1 MKVGFIGLG
10 NMGNPMA
17 ASLLR
22 AGHSLR
28 VHDLCEDKA
37 SNLLESG
44 ATWASSPRETAAG
57 ADAVI
62 TSLPGPAAVE
72 EVVLGDEGVFQGLA
86 RGSVYIDTSTG
97 EPGLTRRIAAEG
109 AGRGIDV
116 LDAPISGGVFG
127 ARDAS
132 LTVFVGGDQAVF
144 DRYEPLLRGMGST
157 VVRMGDIGSGVATK
171 LVNNFMMFINFI
183 GACEGMAIGARAG
196 LDPKQLIDA
205 IRPSMGQSRMMERC
219 LARFLEGKSLYSA
232 IDLGVKDMHLGVG
245 LGRALEVPLEI
256 GPMVEEILRR
266 YQDEGNAQ
274 ADLLDYIGDYLER
287 SGVDPAGKS

>member
-22 AGHSLR
+22 AGHDLR

-37 SNLLESG
+37 ANLLDAG
-44 ATWASSPRETAAG
+44 ASWAASPRETAAG
-57 ADAVI
+57 AEAVV

-72 EVVLGDEGVFQGLA
+72 EVVLGGGGVFEGLS
-86 RGSVYIDTSTG
+86 RGTVFIDTSTG
-97 EPGLTRRIAAEG
+97 EPGLIRRIAREG
-109 AGRGIDV
+109 AERGIDV

-127 ARDAS
+127 ARDAT
-132 LTVFVGGDQAVF
+132 LTVFVGGGQAVF
-144 DRYEPLLRGMGST
+144 DRYEPLLRGIGST
-157 VVRMGDIGSGVATK
+157 VVRMGGTGSGVATK

-205 IRPSMGQSRMMERC
+205 IRPSMGQSRMMDRC
-219 LARFLEGKSLYSA
+219 LTRFLEGKSLYSA
-232 IDLGVKDMHLGVG
+232 IDLGVKDMHLGVE
-245 LGRALEVPLEI
+245 LARSLDVPLEI
-256 GPMVEEILRR
+256 GPIVEEILRR

-274 ADLLDYIGDYLER
+274 ADLLDFVGDYLER
-287 SGVDPAGKS
+287 SGVDPAGKP

>member
-44 ATWASSPRETAAG
+44 ATWASSPRETAAD

-97 EPGLTRRIAAEG
+97 EPGLIRRIAAEG

-132 LTVFVGGDQAVF
+132 LTVFVGGEQAVF
-144 DRYEPLLRGMGST
+144 DRYEPLLRGVGST
-157 VVRMGDIGSGVATK
+157 VVRMGDTGSGVATK

-196 LDPKQLIDA
+196 LDPELLIDA

-219 LARFLEGKSLYSA
+219 LSRFLEGKSLYSA

-274 ADLLDYIGDYLER
+274 ADLLDYIGNYLER

>member
-1 MKVGFIGLG
+1 MNVGFIGLG

-37 SNLLESG
+37 GNLLESG
-44 ATWASSPRETAAG
+44 ATWASSPRGTAAG

-97 EPGLTRRIAAEG
+97 EPGLIRRIATEG

-132 LTVFVGGDQAVF
+132 LTVFVGGEQAVF

-157 VVRMGDIGSGVATK
+157 VIRMGDIGSGIATK

-196 LDPKQLIDA
+196 LDPKLLIDA

-219 LARFLEGKSLYSA
+219 LSRFLEGKSLYSA

-287 SGVDPAGKS
+287 SGVDPAEKS

>member
-1 MKVGFIGLG
+1 MNVGFIGLG

-17 ASLLR
+17 VSLLR

-28 VHDLCEDKA
+28 VHDLCEDRA
-37 SNLLESG
+37 SNLLEAG
-44 ATWASSPRETAAG
+44 AAWASSPRETAAG
-57 ADAVI
+57 ANAVI

-72 EVVLGDEGVFQGLA
+72 EVVLGDDGVFQALA

-97 EPGLTRRIAAEG
+97 EPGLIRRIATEG
-109 AGRGIDV
+109 ARRGIDV

-132 LTVFVGGDQAVF
+132 LTVFVGGEQAVF

-183 GACEGMAIGARAG
+183 GACEGMAVGARAG
-196 LDPKQLIDA
+196 IDPGLLIDA

-219 LARFLEGKSLYSA
+219 LSRFLEGKSLYSA
-232 IDLGVKDMHLGVG
+232 IDLGVKDMHLGVE
-245 LGRALEVPLEI
+245 LGRKLDVPLEI

-266 YQDEGNAQ
+266 FQDEGNAQ
-274 ADLLDYIGDYLER
+274 ADLLEYIGDYLER
-287 SGVDPAGKS
+287 SGVDLAGKS

>member
-28 VHDLCEDKA
+28 VHDLCADKA
-37 SNLLESG
+37 SNLLEAG

-57 ADAVI
+57 ADAAI

-97 EPGLTRRIAAEG
+97 EPGLIRRIATEG

-132 LTVFVGGDQAVF
+132 LTVFVGGEQAVF
-144 DRYEPLLRGMGST
+144 DRYEPLLRGVGST

-196 LDPKQLIDA
+196 LDPKLLIDA

-219 LARFLEGKSLYSA
+219 LSRFLEGKSLYSA
-232 IDLGVKDMHLGVG
+232 IDLGVKDMHLSVG

-256 GPMVEEILRR
+256 GPMVEKILRR
-266 YQDEGNAQ
+266 YQDEGNAP

>member
-22 AGHSLR
+22 AGHDLR

-37 SNLLESG
+37 ANLLDAG
-44 ATWASSPRETAAG
+44 ASRAASPRETAAD
-57 ADAVI
+57 ADAVV

-72 EVVLGDEGVFQGLA
+72 EVVLGADGVFRGLA
-86 RGSVYIDTSTG
+86 RGTVYIDTSTG
-97 EPGLTRRIAAEG
+97 EPGLIRRIASEG

-132 LTVFVGGDQAVF
+132 LTVFVGGEQAVF
-144 DRYEPLLRGMGST
+144 DRYEPLLRGVGST

-171 LVNNFMMFINFI
+171 LVNNYMMFINFI
-183 GACEGMAIGARAG
+183 GACEGMAIGALAG
-196 LDPKQLIDA
+196 LDPKLLIDA
-205 IRPSMGQSRMMERC
+205 IRPSMGHSRMMERC
-219 LARFLEGKSLYSA
+219 LSRFMDGKSLYSA
-232 IDLGVKDMHLGVG
+232 IDLGVKDMHLGVD
-245 LGRALEVPLEI
+245 LGRKLEVPLEI
-256 GPMVEEILRR
+256 GPMVEDILRR

-274 ADLLDYIGDYLER
+274 ADLLDYVGDYLER
-287 SGVDPAGKS
+287 SGVDPAGKP

>member
-17 ASLLR
+17 AGLLR

-28 VHDLCEDKA
+28 VHDLCADRA
-37 SNLLESG
+37 ANLLEAG
-44 ATWASSPRETAAG
+44 AAWASSARETAAD

-72 EVVLGDEGVFQGLA
+72 KVVLGDDGVFEGLA
-86 RGSVYIDTSTG
+86 HGTVYIDTSTG
-97 EPGLTRRIAAEG
+97 EPGLIRRIAKEG
-109 AGRGIDV
+109 ARRGIDV

-132 LTVFVGGDQAVF
+132 LTVFVGGEQAVF
-144 DRYEPLLRGMGST
+144 DRYEPLLHGMGST
-157 VVRMGDIGSGVATK
+157 VVRMGDISSGVATK

-196 LDPKQLIDA
+196 LDPKLLIDA

-219 LARFLEGKSLYSA
+219 LSRFLEGKSLYSA

-245 LGRALEVPLEI
+245 LGKALEVPLEI
-256 GPMVEEILRR
+256 GPMVEDILRR
-266 YQDEGNAQ
+266 FQDRGNAE
-274 ADLLDYIGDYLER
+274 ADLLEYIGDYLER
-287 SGVDPAGKS
+287 SGVDPAGKP

>member
-28 VHDLCEDKA
+28 VHDLCEAKA
-37 SNLLESG
+37 ANLLDAG
-44 ATWASSPRETAAG
+44 AAWASSPREAAVG
-57 ADAVI
+57 SDAVI

-72 EVVLGDEGVFQGLA
+72 EVVLGEDGAFEGLS
-86 RGSVYIDTSTG
+86 RGTVCIDTSTG
-97 EPGLTRRIAAEG
+97 EPGLIRRIATEG

-132 LTVFVGGDQAVF
+132 LTVFVGGEQAVF
-144 DRYEPLLRGMGST
+144 DRYEPLLRGLGST
-157 VVRMGDIGSGVATK
+157 VVRMGGTGSGVATK

-196 LDPKQLIDA
+196 IDPQLLIDV

-219 LARFLEGKSLYSA
+219 LSRFLEGKSLYSA

-266 YQDEGNAQ
+266 YQDTGNAQ

-287 SGVDPAGKS
+287 SGVSLAGKP

>member
-22 AGHSLR
+22 AGHDLR
-28 VHDLCEDKA
+28 VHDLSEDKA
-37 SNLLESG
+37 SNLLDAG
-44 ATWASSPRETAAG
+44 ATWASSPCETAAG
-57 ADAVI
+57 AEAVI
-62 TSLPGPAAVE
+62 TSLPGPAVVE
-72 EVVLGDEGVFQGLA
+72 EVVLGDDGVFQGLA

-97 EPGLTRRIAAEG
+97 EPELIRRIAREG
-109 AGRGIDV
+109 AARGIDV

-132 LTVFVGGDQAVF
+132 LTVFVGGKLAVF
-144 DRYEPLLRGMGST
+144 ERYEPLLRGLGST
-157 VVRMGDIGSGVATK
+157 VVRMGDTGSGVATK

-196 LDPKQLIDA
+196 LDPKQLIEA

-219 LARFLEGKSLYSA
+219 LSRYLEGKSLYSA

-256 GPMVEEILRR
+256 GPMVEDILRR

-287 SGVDPAGKS
+287 SGVDPAEKP

>member
-17 ASLLR
+17 AGLLR

-44 ATWASSPRETAAG
+44 ATWASSPGETAAG

-97 EPGLTRRIAAEG
+97 EPGLIQRIATEG

-132 LTVFVGGDQAVF
+132 LTVFVGGEQAVF
-144 DRYEPLLRGMGST
+144 DRYEPLLRGVGST
-157 VVRMGDIGSGVATK
+157 VVRMGDTGSGVATK

-196 LDPKQLIDA
+196 IDPRKLINA

-219 LARFLEGKSLYSA
+219 LTRFLDDQSLYSA
-232 IDLGVKDMHLGVG
+232 VDLGVKDMHLGVE
-245 LGRALEVPLEI
+245 LGRSHDVPLEI
-256 GPMVEEILRR
+256 APMVEDLLRR
-266 YQDEGNAQ
+266 FQDRGNAQ
-274 ADLLDYIGDYLER
+274 ADLLEYIGDYLKR
-287 SGVDPAGKS
+287 AGVDPAEKP

>member
-1 MKVGFIGLG
+1 MNVGFIGLG

-22 AGHSLR
+22 ARHDLR

-37 SNLLESG
+37 ANLLDAG
-44 ATWASSPRETAAG
+44 ASWASSPRETAAD

-72 EVVLGDEGVFQGLA
+72 EVVLGGDGVFEGLS
-86 RGSVYIDTSTG
+86 RGAVYIDTSTG
-97 EPGLTRRIAAEG
+97 EPAHIRRIAREG
-109 AGRGIDV
+109 AARGIDV

-127 ARDAS
+127 ARDAT

-144 DRYEPLLRGMGST
+144 DRYEPLLRGVGKT
-157 VVRMGDIGSGVATK
+157 VVRMGGTGSGVATK

-183 GACEGMAIGARAG
+183 GACEGLAVGVRAG
-196 LDPKQLIDA
+196 IDPRQLIEA

-219 LARFLEGKSLYSA
+219 LTRFLDGKPLYSA
-232 IDLGVKDMHLGVG
+232 VDLGVKDMHLGVD
-245 LGRALEVPLEI
+245 LGRSLDVPLEL
-256 GPMVEEILRR
+256 GPMVEELLRR
-266 YQDEGNAQ
+266 FQDQGNAQ
-274 ADLLDYIGDYLER
+274 ADLLDYIGDYLNR
-287 SGVDPAGKS
+287 SGIDLAGKS